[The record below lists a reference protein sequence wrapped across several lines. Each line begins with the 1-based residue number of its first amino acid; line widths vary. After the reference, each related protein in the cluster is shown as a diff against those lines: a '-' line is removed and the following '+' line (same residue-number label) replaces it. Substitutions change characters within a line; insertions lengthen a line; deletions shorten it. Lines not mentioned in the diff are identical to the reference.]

1 MGGLRWNTKTDELE
15 YNKKIKINIKY
26 SKRKV
31 LETSNSLFDP
41 LGYLIPVEIK
51 CRLFLQQLWEQK
63 LEWDML
69 FNNLEEFKKEW
80 DNIREECKEAQEI
93 KFERKLS
100 LKEEIQLH
108 IFSDASKSSYGAV
121 AYLVTPKK
129 NIEMGNAQFLM
140 SKAKITSLKK
150 SSITDT

>member
-1 MGGLRWNTKTDELE
+1 M
-15 YNKKIKINIKY
+15 
-26 SKRKV
+26 

-41 LGYLIPVEIK
+41 LGYLIPAEIK

-69 FNNLEEFKKEW
+69 FNNLEELKKEW
-80 DNIREECKEAQEI
+80 DHIREECKEALEI

-108 IFSDASKSSYGAV
+108 VFSDASKLSYGAV

-129 NIEMGNAQFLM
+129 
-140 SKAKITSLKK
+140 K
-150 SSITDT
+150 SRNG